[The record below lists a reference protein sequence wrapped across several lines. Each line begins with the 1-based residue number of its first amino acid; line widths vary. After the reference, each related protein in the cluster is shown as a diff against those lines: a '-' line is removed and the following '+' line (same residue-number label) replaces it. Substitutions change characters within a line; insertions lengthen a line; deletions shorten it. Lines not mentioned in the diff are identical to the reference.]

1 MEQAAQA
8 YHQIYK
14 LHPKEAQYV
23 VPFGYRIRWYFTL
36 NARELYHLVELRTVK
51 QGHPDYRRMCQKMF
65 MLAKAAHP
73 MVFKN
78 MKFVDMNDYEM
89 QRDEAEKRIDRKM
102 EEARKKYGE

>member
-1 MEQAAQA
+1 
-8 YHQIYK
+8 
-14 LHPKEAQYV
+14 
-23 VPFGYRIRWYFTL
+23 PFGYRIRWYFTL